1 MVSAVF
7 QQAVKEATGT
17 AWEEWIEK
25 LERTLDLMWSHEQM
39 KNHICGTFYL
49 SDEWGEWLA
58 VMYGQRLG
66 RKPVGVTKDA
76 GVQIGVRKTLAATK
90 ETLDREHGRFPAGK
104 RIRLFFCGRRDRPT
118 YGRSAVRMAAHD
130 METSGMGQA
139 VPAANPSA
147 ARVIG
152 QNDGRDPS
160 GNAGDV
166 YIRELMR
173 RHWEEALHRMR
184 IETEAAS
191 QPPGRCNCKT
201 TLRPR
206 SSMKTVCLFA
216 GSGRGR
222 RGGRRRD
229 VYRCQKKDRA
239 RKFRPVLVV

>member
-25 LERTLDLMWSHEQM
+25 LERTLDPMWSHEQM

-152 QNDGRDPS
+152 QNDGSDPS
-160 GNAGDV
+160 GNAG
-166 YIRELMR
+166 R
-173 RHWEEALHRMR
+173 RLHSGIDAAAL
-184 IETEAAS
+184 
-191 QPPGRCNCKT
+191 
-201 TLRPR
+201 
-206 SSMKTVCLFA
+206 
-216 GSGRGR
+216 GRGAAPNENR
-222 RGGRRRD
+222 NGGRVLTTGTMQLQNNVAPTEQHENGLLVCRF
-229 VYRCQKKDRA
+229 RA
-239 RKFRPVLVV
+239 GKTGRTEKGRL